1 MIAKISFQGEL
12 GAYSHLACRK
22 YFPDFGPMPCESFE
36 SAFAMVSNGEAARAM
51 IPVENTLAGRVA
63 DIHYLLPDSNL
74 EIEAEKFLPIHH
86 QLLGVKGA
94 SLETVKQA
102 FSHPMALGQCR
113 VSLRDLDIRASHTYD
128 TAGAAK
134 QLANSGSLAE
144 AAIASELAG
153 EIYGLEILAADIEDA
168 KHNTTR
174 FLVMRQQ
181 QEVPKYQPGTTY
193 MTSFVFE
200 VRNITGALYKALGG
214 FATNGINMTK
224 LESYQLGGSF
234 TATQFF
240 SDIVGHPDQPDVA
253 HALEELG
260 FFCSRIKMVG
270 TYEADP
276 FRL

>member
-1 MIAKISFQGEL
+1 MTVKISFQGEL
-12 GAYSHLACRK
+12 GAYSHLACQK
-22 YFPDFGPMPCESFE
+22 FFPDSEPVPCESFE
-36 SAFAMVSNGEAARAM
+36 RAFALVSDGAVERAM

-113 VSLRDLDIRASHTYD
+113 VSLRDFGIKASHTYD
-128 TAGAAK
+128 TAGAAQ
-134 QLANSGSLAE
+134 QLAASGSLEE
-144 AAIASELAG
+144 AAIASALAG
-153 EIYGLEILAADIEDA
+153 KIYGLEVLAADIEDA

-174 FLVMRQQ
+174 FLIMHQK
-181 QEVPKYQPGTTY
+181 QEMPEYQPGTTY

-214 FATNGINMTK
+214 FATNGVNMTK

-240 SDIVGHPDQPDVA
+240 SDIVGHPDQPTVA
-253 HALEELG
+253 QALEELG

-270 TYEADP
+270 TYEADS